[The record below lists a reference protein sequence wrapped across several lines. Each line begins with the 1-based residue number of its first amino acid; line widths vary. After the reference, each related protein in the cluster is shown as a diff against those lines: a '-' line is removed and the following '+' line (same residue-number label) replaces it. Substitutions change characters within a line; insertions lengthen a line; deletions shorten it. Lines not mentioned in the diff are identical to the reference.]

1 MNSKTEKQG
10 HHKPRPVG
18 RPQVRKECGRP
29 QKAFPEQEIVQL
41 AAEGSTD
48 GYIASRL
55 GISKT
60 LLTGKYKDLLDSGR
74 EQRNGDIQR
83 RQFQLAMSGNVPML
97 MWLGKNWLNQGN
109 KVERNGN
116 DGLKELIAE
125 LNKRSEQLGPPEGME
140 EETPLFVERNTA
152 PD

>member
-10 HHKPRPVG
+10 HRKPRPVG

-29 QKAFPEQEIVQL
+29 QKAFPEQEIFQL

-48 GYIASRL
+48 GYIALRL

-60 LLTGKYKDLLDSGR
+60 SLTGKYKDLLDSGR

-83 RQFQLAMSGNVPML
+83 KQFQLAMSGNVPLL
-97 MWLGKNWLNQGN
+97 MWLGKNWLNQAN
-109 KVERNGN
+109 RVEEIG
-116 DGLKELIAE
+116 DDPLKEILVE
-125 LNKRSEQLGPPEGME
+125 LKKRSKQIGPPEGME
-140 EETPLFVERNTA
+140 DETPLVVE
-152 PD
+152 